1 MTNLNKEAAADVAAT
16 NAVLSATGG
25 VSPMNGNVWVSRVPV
40 QDRTLRFGIAAETL
54 TAIAEI
60 TGNQA
65 LFHAIGYL
73 TQWGCG
79 SDRYAVCEI
88 IGGVYDGTPEL
99 VATYRKEER
108 GPITYQIGAVWHEGK
123 AIDGMTGDTVA
134 GHFGFHS

>member
-16 NAVLSATGG
+16 NATLSATGG
-25 VSPMNGNVWVSRVPV
+25 VSPMPKQTIWSSRVPL
-40 QDRTLRFGIAAETL
+40 QDRTIRFGIAAETL

-65 LFHAIGYL
+65 LHHAIGYL
-73 TQWGCG
+73 TQWNL
-79 SDRYAVCEI
+79 AHPFCEI